1 MSTLTNKKISDTY
14 KGLLKTAD
22 ETTLSATPKAIT
34 DGDGN
39 NSGVLLDNAGNL
51 KVNSTV
57 EFGSLKDAA
66 EDITIEKFVDE
77 ADGIANND
85 NDTSLPTSA
94 AVKDYVDTK
103 ITAEDLDFSGNSGTG
118 DVDLDSEVFAITGSN
133 GISTTA
139 LDNTLDI
146 DGSTLQTAINTNA
159 ANITTNATNISQ
171 NDADIATNAS
181 NISTNASNIASNDT
195 DIATNAA
202 NIATNVTNISTN
214 QSNISTNATNIA
226 TNTTDIAS
234 NAADIAS
241 NDTDISNLQTSV
253 STNTTDIASNAVDI
267 STNSTAISTNA
278 SGISTNAAAI
288 STNATDIA
296 TNSSNI
302 TTNAANIAT
311 NTTNIATNTTD
322 IATNVTDIATNANNI
337 ASNDTDIATNA
348 SNISSN
354 ATNIATNA
362 ANITSNDTDI
372 ATNAANIATN
382 TTNISTN
389 ATNIA
394 SNDADISALQTDVS
408 TNTTNIATNA
418 TNIASN
424 DTDIAANA
432 SNISTNTTNI
442 SANATNITSNDTDI
456 ATNAGNISTNTS
468 NISTNTSNIST
479 NTSNISANAGN
490 IQTNADDIADLQTDV
505 SSNTTAIAG
514 KVARAGDSMSGKLNI
529 NYQDAEIEIRNN
541 SFSGSRSKLAFGT
554 TMSSDQA
561 SVQLNNSSSNLEFRR
576 GVQSSAPKMTIQ
588 SSAVYLS
595 SPLRIG
601 DDAAANE
608 LDDYEEGT
616 YNLKFYLGSGST
628 AYDGNNGF
636 STFTNNSK
644 YVKVGRKVTLY
655 IKLQYT
661 GVSNAVQLS
670 SSRISLGNFPFT
682 PLGSEYIGG
691 TYGFQ
696 YMERAGT
703 TTIPAEYGWNGVIQ
717 PSFFGASFSGKA
729 QFQRIE
735 FIGAISSW
743 AQQGIY
749 GTMFP
754 RSGPFGSANYLVG
767 IINYYTND

>member
-1 MSTLTNKKISDTY
+1 MSTLTDKKISDTY

-51 KVNSTV
+51 KVNNTL
-57 EFGSLKDAA
+57 EFGSLKDDV

-139 LDNTLDI
+139 LNNTLDI

-226 TNTTDIAS
+226 ANTTDIAS

-288 STNATDIA
+288 STNATDIT

-311 NTTNIATNTTD
+311 NTNNIATNTTN

-348 SNISSN
+348 SNITSN

-394 SNDADISALQTDVS
+394 SNDSDISTLQTNVS

-442 SANATNITSNDTDI
+442 S
-456 ATNAGNISTNTS
+456 TNTS
-468 NISTNTSNIST
+468 NISS
-479 NTSNISANAGN
+479 
-490 IQTNADDIADLQTDV
+490 NADDIADLQTDV
-505 SSNTTAIAG
+505 G
-514 KVARAGDSMSGKLNI
+514 LKVNRAGDTMTGNLTMGT
-529 NYQDAEIEIRNN
+529 N
-541 SFSGSRSKLAFGT
+541 SIFLGGT
-554 TMSSDQA
+554 GT
-561 SVQLNNSSSNLEFRR
+561 
-576 GVQSSAPKMTIQ
+576 
-588 SSAVYLS
+588 
-595 SPLRIG
+595 
-601 DDAAANE
+601 ANE
-608 LDDYEEGT
+608 FDDYEEGT
-616 YNLKFYLGSGST
+616 YNIQFRLYRNNNSDQELIGSSGFSAWTNRSKYQKIGNTVTLFLDLEYQNGSST
-628 AYDGNNGF
+628 KWSTTNTYFVGLDNLPFAMINNGTNVRVPVGGTYAMRSNYQNA
-636 STFTNNSK
+636 STGHTIFAREGG
-644 YVKVGRKVTLY
+644 Y
-655 IKLQYT
+655 
-661 GVSNAVQLS
+661 SNYGIY
-670 SSRISLGNFPFT
+670 ISLG
-682 PLGSEYIGG
+682 G
-691 TYGFQ
+691 TLSISYPGYAFDPIYSNEMPQ
-696 YMERAGT
+696 YRQYSNVGNVHLTGT
-703 TTIPAEYGWNGVIQ
+703 VTYQTA
-717 PSFFGASFSGKA
+717 
-729 QFQRIE
+729 
-735 FIGAISSW
+735 
-743 AQQGIY
+743 
-749 GTMFP
+749 
-754 RSGPFGSANYLVG
+754 L
-767 IINYYTND
+767 

>member
-22 ETTLSATPKAIT
+22 ETTLSETPKAIT

-39 NSGVLLDNAGNL
+39 NSGVLLDNLGNL
-51 KVNSTV
+51 KVNNVV
-57 EFGSLKDAA
+57 EFGSLKDAD

-77 ADGIANND
+77 ADGIENND

-94 AVKDYVDTK
+94 AVKNYVDQT

-118 DVDLDSEVFAITGSN
+118 DVDLDSEVFEITGSN
-133 GISTTA
+133 GITTTA

-159 ANITTNATNISQ
+159 ADISTNSADISTNSS
-171 NDADIATNAS
+171 DIATNAS
-181 NISTNASNIASNDT
+181 NISTNATNIASNDT

-253 STNTTDIASNAVDI
+253 STNTTDIASNAADI

-382 TTNISTN
+382 T
-389 ATNIA
+389 
-394 SNDADISALQTDVS
+394 
-408 TNTTNIATNA
+408 
-418 TNIASN
+418 
-424 DTDIAANA
+424 
-432 SNISTNTTNI
+432 SNISTNEADI
-442 SANATNITSNDTDI
+442 IANGNDI
-456 ATNAGNISTNTS
+456 ATNSSNISTNTS

-479 NTSNISANAGN
+479 NTSNISTNTSN
-490 IQTNADDIADLQTDV
+490 ISTNTSNITTNTNNISTNTTDIADLQTDV
-505 SSNTTAIAG
+505 GNKVSKSGDTMTGALTNSTAGDAIIVSASNG
-514 KVARAGDSMSGKLNI
+514 KVAIRKTSATAALDVNGSTKISNALTVGGTAKNLFVPATDKYVQMKKYGLGQAPDISAQTTQTSRYPIYTLAVGNTGILLEDWQYQTWRIEPNFFEANVGGTGYKTIDILTVTSTGSNFDYLILDSVELIILHEDNSDKGGFGGPDDEPLFFLRTDQGNEQRLWTFTLGDYRDN
-529 NYQDAEIEIRNN
+529 
-541 SFSGSRSKLAFGT
+541 
-554 TMSSDQA
+554 
-561 SVQLNNSSSNLEFRR
+561 
-576 GVQSSAPKMTIQ
+576 
-588 SSAVYLS
+588 
-595 SPLRIG
+595 
-601 DDAAANE
+601 
-608 LDDYEEGT
+608 EGT
-616 YNLKFYLGSGST
+616 YVTRPPINYDFRSTTQGTTFREGKDIVFGARRLNKPNPTTGATFPQQAFYLTIKYKRKRKGQMI
-628 AYDGNNGF
+628 NGP
-636 STFTNNSK
+636 
-644 YVKVGRKVTLY
+644 Y
-655 IKLQYT
+655 
-661 GVSNAVQLS
+661 
-670 SSRISLGNFPFT
+670 ISL
-682 PLGSEYIGG
+682 S
-691 TYGFQ
+691 
-696 YMERAGT
+696 
-703 TTIPAEYGWNGVIQ
+703 
-717 PSFFGASFSGKA
+717 
-729 QFQRIE
+729 
-735 FIGAISSW
+735 
-743 AQQGIY
+743 
-749 GTMFP
+749 
-754 RSGPFGSANYLVG
+754 
-767 IINYYTND
+767 